1 MTKTQQNYSKIT
13 ENIKNKTLHLK
24 RKILIKIIIVF
35 KLYLIWTFL
44 TSKYFTDFSDRFSY
58 DNLIEYYDKARLF

>member
-1 MTKTQQNYSKIT
+1 MKIT

-24 RKILIKIIIVF
+24 RKILITIIIVF
-35 KLYLIWTFL
+35 KWYLIWTFL
-44 TSKYFTDFSDRFSY
+44 TSKYFTDSYDRFSY